1 MTDSLTLTVG
11 GRRYD
16 GWTSVQVTRGID
28 RCVSHFDI
36 AVTERWANQDAP
48 WRILPFAPVTLS
60 IGADLV
66 LTGYVDSYNPAFGP
80 DQHAVRITGRSK
92 TGDLADCT
100 PDIAGGQFSGYS
112 FAAICRSIAGLFGI
126 DVVVQASGANAAPA
140 DATIERAQTAFAF
153 LERLG
158 RMAGVLLTDDPQG
171 RLVLTTTGTT
181 QAAGRLVQGD
191 NILHASATLAGHNR
205 FSIYT
210 VKGQHGLTGGAVA
223 VQTQQEATAVDSA
236 VPRFRPR
243 VQLGETQ
250 MTQAQ
255 LQTRVD
261 WMCRYAAG
269 QATKAEITV
278 RGWRQPDGSLWQPNQ
293 IVPVSS
299 TFLGVDQDLLAVSVE
314 YSLSAAE
321 GTTTTLTLGP
331 PEGYAPDP
339 GQVRLH
345 KAKGRKGHRRGAGVN
360 WSGAGGI
367 G

>member
-1 MTDSLTLTVG
+1 MTDRLTMTVG

-16 GWTSVQVTRGID
+16 GWTSVRVTRGID

-36 AVTERWANQDAP
+36 AVTERWGNQDLP
-48 WRILPFAPVTLS
+48 WRILPFAPLTLS
-60 IGADLV
+60 IGTDLV
-66 LTGYVDSYNPAFGP
+66 LTGYVDSYAPAFGP
-80 DQHAVRITGRSK
+80 DQHAVHITGRSR
-92 TGDLADCT
+92 TADLADCT
-100 PDIAGGQFSGYS
+100 PDIAGGQFSGYGY
-112 FAAICRSIAGLFGI
+112 AAICRSVAGLFGI
-126 DVVVQASGANAAPA
+126 DVVVEAPGADSAPA

-171 RLVLTTTGTT
+171 RLVLTTTGST
-181 QAAGRLVQGD
+181 QAPGRLVQGD
-191 NILHASATLAGHNR
+191 NILHATATLTGHNR
-205 FSIYT
+205 FSLYT
-210 VKGQHGLTGGAVA
+210 VKGQHGLAGGAAA
-223 VQTQQEATAVDSA
+223 VQTQQEATATDPT

-255 LQTRVD
+255 LQTRVN
-261 WMCRYAAG
+261 WMRSYAAG
-269 QATKAEITV
+269 QATKAQITV

-299 TFLGVDQDLLAVSVE
+299 AFLGVDQDLLAVSVE
-314 YSLSAAE
+314 YGLSAAE

-345 KAKGRKGHRRGAGVN
+345 KTKGRRGHGRGAGVN